1 MSNKSNM
8 EGIEVPFADLYKN
21 FIKLKQGN
29 LLSKS
34 KFIIEKIVPK
44 DIDTY
49 MRQYFGKTDDD
60 EAMNEEHVQQLI
72 CGELAKHIYET
83 IDIKKENRGD
93 VFAYKMEVL
102 VLGMGELKHIIDY
115 VVKSLT
121 PEQIERIKNEVV
133 QPPQQ

>member
-8 EGIEVPFADLYKN
+8 EGIDVLFADLYKT
-21 FIKLKQGN
+21 FIKHKQGT

-34 KFIIEKIVPK
+34 KFTTEKTVAK
-44 DIDTY
+44 DMDIY
-49 MRQYFGKTDDD
+49 MRQYFGKTHDS
-60 EAMNEEHVQQLI
+60 EAMNGDHVKQLI

-83 IDIKKENRGD
+83 IDIKKEDRGD